1 MRLKISPLCS
11 TQSSLTL
18 LCYTPPRSAQ
28 RFRQSVSARLY
39 NQVWIGF
46 TSLCQGDIV
55 DLERADGKT
64 DVIVTE
70 GVNTV
75 TYTLDEGLI
84 EFGTAIDDG
93 DYDR

>member
-1 MRLKISPLCS
+1 MEILPQICTKCRPYLV
-11 TQSSLTL
+11 TDHNSLIEVL
-18 LCYTPPRSAQ
+18 IA
-28 RFRQSVSARLY
+28 
-39 NQVWIGF
+39 F
-46 TSLCQGDIV
+46 TSRCQGDIV
-55 DLERADGKT
+55 DLERVDGKT